1 VNDCY
6 IHAIKDSC
14 PFNRQCNMKLIL
26 DCFYLFLIAVQL
38 SVYVDANP
46 SKSMDEHSI
55 RRNSHHKYGIGSSSA
70 HSNKYFVDNGVEEKR
85 SPIPIHAVPLSKAQ
99 SAGSE
104 EAKTEAKV
112 DAKPDDTLT
121 SEDKGW
127 TEGKGGDPPAKP
139 APEPAAAEGEP
150 PLTSEDGEGKKKA
163 AAKAKAKKAKS
174 KSKVEE
180 KPSA

>member
-1 VNDCY
+1 
-6 IHAIKDSC
+6 
-14 PFNRQCNMKLIL
+14 MKLIL
-26 DCFYLFLIAVQL
+26 DCFYLLWIVVQL
-38 SVYVDANP
+38 SVCVDEKS
-46 SKSMDEHSI
+46 SKSKQKHSI
-55 RRNSHHKYGIGSSSA
+55 RYKSDHKHVKRSSFA
-70 HSNKYFVDNGVEEKR
+70 HSDKYFVDNGVEEKR
-85 SPIPIHAVPLSKAQ
+85 SPKPINAVPLSQAHRDAKVHEA
-99 SAGSE
+99 SE

-139 APEPAAAEGEP
+139 EPEPAAAEGEP